1 MRYRTLAFAGA
12 VSALLVPTAVVLA
25 AKPVKNTP
33 GAVTIGALPSIIT
46 WGTTGGIGGRVTGPG
61 QTAGSAVTLQ
71 TQTPPSTR
79 FLAGPTGAVGA
90 NGAYNFGVSPQV
102 NTRYRVMTGA
112 SPRVQSAEVLM
123 YVRMRAS
130 LAVSDTTPARG
141 QRVRFYGSVSP
152 PHAGVVVH
160 IQRRNPDGTFRNVA
174 KTYLVARNASSS
186 RYSGVIRIYRNGS
199 YRVLVP
205 SQADNVK
212 AVSVLRQLR
221 IAS

>member
-1 MRYRTLAFAGA
+1 
-12 VSALLVPTAVVLA
+12 
-25 AKPVKNTP
+25 
-33 GAVTIGALPSIIT
+33 
-46 WGTTGGIGGRVTGPG
+46 
-61 QTAGSAVTLQ
+61 
-71 TQTPPSTR
+71 
-79 FLAGPTGAVGA
+79 
-90 NGAYNFGVSPQV
+90 
-102 NTRYRVMTGA
+102 
-112 SPRVQSAEVLM
+112 
-123 YVRMRAS
+123 MRAS
-130 LAVSDTTPARG
+130 LGVSDTSPTRG

-174 KTYLVARNASSS
+174 KTYLVARNATSS
-186 RYSGVIRIYRNGS
+186 RYSGVIRIYRNGA